1 MSASQSPLLAGY
13 QVSIEL
19 PVLWGDMD
27 AFGHV
32 NNTIY
37 FRWFESARVE
47 YLHRISLES
56 DRSTAKYGPILA
68 SVKCDFRRQVKFPDV
83 MTIGARIT
91 RLGRTSMSM
100 AHAIASREQNAI
112 VAEGDSTIVV
122 FDYAANKPLAI
133 PPELRAAITT
143 LEGRLPDG

>member
-1 MSASQSPLLAGY
+1 MSESQSSLLADY
-13 QVSIEL
+13 RVSIEL

-47 YLHRISLES
+47 YLHRIALES
-56 DRSTAKYGPILA
+56 DRSAAKYGPILA
-68 SVKCDFRRQVKFPDV
+68 SVKCDFRRQVKFPDA
-83 MTIGARIT
+83 MIIAARIT

-100 AHAIASREQNAI
+100 AHTVVSRAQNAI

-122 FDYAANKPLAI
+122 FDYAANKPLAV
-133 PPELRAAITT
+133 PAELRAAIAA
-143 LEGRLPDG
+143 LEGRTFNA

>member
-1 MSASQSPLLAGY
+1 MSDSQWTLPPDYRVWL
-13 QVSIEL
+13 EL

-47 YLHRISLES
+47 YLHRIALES
-56 DRSTAKYGPILA
+56 DRHSKFGPILA
-68 SVKCDFRRQVKFPDV
+68 SVKCDFRRQVSFPDTI
-83 MTIGARIT
+83 MIGARIT

-100 AHAIASREQNAI
+100 THAIVSRSQNAV

-122 FDYAANKPLAI
+122 FDYAANRPLPIPADLRSAI
-133 PPELRAAITT
+133 EA
-143 LEGRLPDG
+143 LEGQTFEAK